1 MPPANAAWKSW
12 KSGKKSK
19 STATE
24 KKFCRYGDHWL
35 KFAVRQRVTVVV
47 PTSPHHC
54 IKRLALAKK
63 RIVKDYDALSEDIIR
78 QVKMK
83 YPTGYS
89 DYLLFY
95 NDKEGKKVSALPFE
109 TDDVYYLIRM
119 TMLEAKRLIKED
131 VDYDE
136 EGVLREDFS
145 GIEVESEFD
154 GQGEDDDD
162 VDEGVSEEDDHI
174 IVTRRRDEDAE
185 DIPDDTEY

>member
-1 MPPANAAWKSW
+1 
-12 KSGKKSK
+12 
-19 STATE
+19 
-24 KKFCRYGDHWL
+24 
-35 KFAVRQRVTVVV
+35 
-47 PTSPHHC
+47 
-54 IKRLALAKK
+54 
-63 RIVKDYDALSEDIIR
+63 
-78 QVKMK
+78 MK